1 VTEPAAPEAAPG
13 GRRPV
18 SIFLTVACAIA
29 GLVDLQAFAFA
40 FSRQTREASAATPWL
55 PGLAAGVAVLQIV
68 CLVLLWRGRKA
79 GAYGY
84 LGLALIHGGG
94 GPRGAEVAGA
104 GGPRPGRRGL
114 ELGPPALTHTGS
126 TTTALP

>member
-1 VTEPAAPEAAPG
+1 MTEPPAPESAPG
-13 GRRPV
+13 ARRPV

-84 LGLALIHGGG
+84 LGLALIYGGVFTAVVG
-94 GPRGAEVAGA
+94 LAGLRSLAPAVLVLAAVAWNWD
-104 GGPRPGRRGL
+104 RLR
-114 ELGPPALTHTGS
+114 
-126 TTTALP
+126 

>member
-1 VTEPAAPEAAPG
+1 MTDTSPPG
-13 GRRPV
+13 GTPGARRPV

-29 GLVDLQAFAFA
+29 GLVDLQAFA

-68 CLVLLWRGRKA
+68 CLVLLWRGRRA

-84 LGLALIHGGG
+84 LGLALIYAGVFTAVVGLAG
-94 GPRGAEVAGA
+94 LRSLAPAVLVLAAVAWNWD
-104 GGPRPGRRGL
+104 RLR
-114 ELGPPALTHTGS
+114 
-126 TTTALP
+126 

>member
-1 VTEPAAPEAAPG
+1 VTEPSAPEEAPRA
-13 GRRPV
+13 RRPV

-40 FSRQTREASAATPWL
+40 FARQTREASAGTPWL

-68 CLVLLWRGRKA
+68 CLVLLWRGRRA

-84 LGLALIHGGG
+84 FALALIYGGVFTAVVGLG
-94 GPRGAEVAGA
+94 GLRSLA
-104 GGPRPGRRGL
+104 
-114 ELGPPALTHTGS
+114 PAVLVLAAVS
-126 TTTALP
+126 WNWERLR

>member
-1 VTEPAAPEAAPG
+1 MTEPAAPEGAPG
-13 GRRPV
+13 ARRPV

-84 LGLALIHGGG
+84 LGLALIYGGVFTAVVG
-94 GPRGAEVAGA
+94 LAGLRSLAPAVLVLAAVAWNWD
-104 GGPRPGRRGL
+104 RLR
-114 ELGPPALTHTGS
+114 
-126 TTTALP
+126 